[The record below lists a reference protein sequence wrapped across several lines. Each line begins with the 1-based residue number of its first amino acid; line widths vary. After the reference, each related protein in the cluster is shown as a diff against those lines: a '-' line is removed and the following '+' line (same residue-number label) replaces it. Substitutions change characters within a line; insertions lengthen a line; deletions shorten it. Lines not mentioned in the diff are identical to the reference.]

1 MHKTLSIYLTRLRRL
16 PVWCV
21 WLAGLIPLA
30 LLVWDALN
38 GGLGAD
44 PVRMIEHRLGRTALY
59 FLIASLAV
67 TPLRRLGLNLIR
79 YRRALGLL
87 SFTYAAL
94 HVVVWVIL
102 DMGLRWGQMAGDILK
117 RPYLGFGMAGFVILV
132 ILAATSSAFVRRG
145 LGRHWNHLHRLVYV
159 GVILGVV
166 HWVWSLKVY
175 EIRVLVVGFVVVI
188 LLLVRLIPRSR
199 VSGVKKQT

>member
-1 MHKTLSIYLTRLRRL
+1 MHKVLSIYLTRLRRL

-21 WLAGLIPLA
+21 WLAGLIPLV
-30 LLVWDALN
+30 LLVWDALI
-38 GGLGAD
+38 GALGAD

-79 YRRALGLL
+79 YRQALGLL

-94 HVVVWVIL
+94 HVVVWVVL

-117 RPYLGFGMAGFVILV
+117 RLYLGFGMAGFVILLL
-132 ILAATSSAFVRRG
+132 LALTSPSSARCL
-145 LGRHWNHLHRLVYV
+145 LG
-159 GVILGVV
+159 
-166 HWVWSLKVY
+166 
-175 EIRVLVVGFVVVI
+175 
-188 LLLVRLIPRSR
+188 
-199 VSGVKKQT
+199 